1 MASAPYPAVFH
12 DSALLLSL
20 WSFCNNT
27 FLPLAPLLGKLGCL
41 WDSDAFP
48 RCVVHGAAR
57 VLHAAAMRWSRLL
70 WLRLWLAAL
79 LVWVRCRADGE
90 EEQRHHQAARL
101 AAGTGDGGGHSST
114 PLSQCTYTF
123 ILPEMMTTGATQLPS
138 CPGRGEP
145 TPGGNS
151 LLGEAAE
158 ETHGPV
164 VGQRVQHLELAI
176 ENYTH
181 WIQQVSGLAVGKGV

>member
-1 MASAPYPAVFH
+1 M
-12 DSALLLSL
+12 
-20 WSFCNNT
+20 
-27 FLPLAPLLGKLGCL
+27 APLLGKLGCL

-48 RCVVHGAAR
+48 AAWFTELR
-57 VLHAAAMRWSRLL
+57 ESCMCCAMRWSRLL

-90 EEQRHHQAARL
+90 EQRHQAARL
-101 AAGTGDGGGHSST
+101 AVAGTGDGGGHSST

-123 ILPEMMTTGATQLPS
+123 ILPEMMTGATQPS

-145 TPGGNS
+145 TLGGNS

-158 ETHGPV
+158 ETHSP

-181 WIQQVSGLAVGKGV
+181 WIQQVSGLGVGKGV